1 MSEGSDSEETDAIE
15 PRDPGRISKLNELL
29 ESLKWSP
36 FCFFIM
42 ILQSVQWAI
51 SGQMFVMTAYLTPA
65 GDTIAPNGTYKS
77 VRDEWPDEPPIFGF
91 MDSYEMI
98 SSIAFV
104 GNLIFGTIPN
114 LLSDRY
120 GRRKLLVFILF
131 FIVIAD
137 TACALSPT
145 FWFLIVG
152 RFMQGCFMN
161 AIASLNFVHCM
172 ESIAEGSRFLA
183 SCAFGLFWTIGYCLV
198 APEALVVGTWRW
210 IFGINAIAA
219 LVCALVQLLL
229 VPESPYYCVSQGDRN
244 KLEAFVKRSE
254 WINRQTYDV
263 DYEAIMSR
271 KGPDGEEHVPTVVT
285 VGESLSFLFKNPPVL
300 LLLFVMGYAEI
311 ATMLS
316 YAGISL
322 AATTLDVGDA
332 NWNFVL
338 SGLVEFPAYC
348 VAPKFL
354 DWFPSKF
361 VMIVVFACASGSLV
375 ALKFIPHDLTALY
388 IAFWLLSKFFATSCY
403 MTSLIVTS
411 ELFPTKCRSFAVGF
425 ALTFSNIGSIIA
437 PHLGVLN
444 DIAPDLAFLV
454 FGAALSIATVL
465 VAIFIPRNTKFE
477 A

>member
-1 MSEGSDSEETDAIE
+1 MSEVSDSEESDAIE
-15 PRDPGRISKLNELL
+15 SKKPGTISSLNDLL

-42 ILQSVQWAI
+42 LVQSVQWAV

-77 VRDEWPDEPPIFGF
+77 WPDEPQIFGF
-91 MDSYEMI
+91 MDSYEMV

-137 TACALSPT
+137 TACAFSPT

-152 RFMQGCFMN
+152 RFLQGCFLN

-172 ESIAEGSRFLA
+172 ESVAEGSRFLA

-198 APEALVVGTWRW
+198 APEALIVGTWRW
-210 IFGINAIAA
+210 IFGINGIAA

-229 VPESPYYCVSQGDRN
+229 VPESPYYCVAQGDRKN
-244 KLEAFVKRSE
+244 LEGFVKKCE
-254 WINRQTYDV
+254 WINGRTYEV
-263 DYEAIMSR
+263 DYDAVMSR
-271 KGPDGEEHVPTVVT
+271 KGPNGIEHVPTAVT

-311 ATMLS
+311 ATLLS

-354 DWFPSKF
+354 DWLF

-375 ALKFIPHDLTALY
+375 ALKQEIQ
-388 IAFWLLSKFFATSCY
+388 
-403 MTSLIVTS
+403 
-411 ELFPTKCRSFAVGF
+411 
-425 ALTFSNIGSIIA
+425 
-437 PHLGVLN
+437 N
-444 DIAPDLAFLV
+444 DILPDLAFLV
-454 FGAALSIATVL
+454 FGAALAIATVL

>member
-219 LVCALVQLLL
+219 L
-229 VPESPYYCVSQGDRN
+229 
-244 KLEAFVKRSE
+244 
-254 WINRQTYDV
+254 
-263 DYEAIMSR
+263 
-271 KGPDGEEHVPTVVT
+271 PTVVT

-375 ALKFIPHDLTALY
+375 ALK
-388 IAFWLLSKFFATSCY
+388 
-403 MTSLIVTS
+403 
-411 ELFPTKCRSFAVGF
+411 CRSFAVGF